1 MIIGLF
7 VLQHICEC
15 YVQIELF
22 QGHFEL
28 PEAVHKKCAFEC
40 VNYSVFSIL
49 NEASCHGTQNKS
61 VIISA
66 KINNLSK

>member
-28 PEAVHKKCAFEC
+28 PEAVHK
-40 VNYSVFSIL
+40 SVHL
-49 NEASCHGTQNKS
+49 S
-61 VIISA
+61 VLITA
-66 KINNLSK
+66 CLAL